1 MHVMFTKTALQTSL
15 NSFVSL
21 KNTTFDPAN
30 LKCYYQKVTFFFPSD
45 FESVI
50 AERLTGKILSFD
62 FYPKAVYFES
72 KTE

>member
-50 AERLTGKILSFD
+50 A
-62 FYPKAVYFES
+62 
-72 KTE
+72 